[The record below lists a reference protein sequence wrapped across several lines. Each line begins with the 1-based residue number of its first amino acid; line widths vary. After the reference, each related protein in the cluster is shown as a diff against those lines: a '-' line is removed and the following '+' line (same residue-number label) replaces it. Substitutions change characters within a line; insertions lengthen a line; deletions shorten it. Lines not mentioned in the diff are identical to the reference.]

1 MQAIEKLIEE
11 RLEARRNRDFRRSD
25 EIRDE
30 RQKQQGILTRRYCAR
45 NALEKRLIRMYVL
58 RDMDVKQLNAL
69 ALAYMGDAV
78 YEQAIREHLL
88 RSGRV
93 KPNVLHREATR
104 YVSAK
109 SQAVILQEMLSSE
122 FLTEEE
128 AAVMRRGRNAKSG
141 SIPKNTDVG
150 TYKNSSGFEAVLG
163 YLYLL
168 GRTERTAEFIV
179 ESIRIIETVKESE
192 TL

>member
-1 MQAIEKLIEE
+1 
-11 RLEARRNRDFRRSD
+11 
-25 EIRDE
+25 
-30 RQKQQGILTRRYCAR
+30 
-45 NALEKRLIRMYVL
+45 MYVL

-93 KPNVLHREATR
+93 RPNVLHKEATR

-109 SQAVILQEMLSSE
+109 SQAVILQEMLATA

-128 AAVMRRGRNAKSG
+128 QAVMRRGRNAKSG

-150 TYKNSSGFEAVLG
+150 TYKSSSGYEAVLG

-168 GRTERTAEFIV
+168 GKTDRTAELIV
-179 ESIRIIETVKESE
+179 ESIRIVENPKEDE